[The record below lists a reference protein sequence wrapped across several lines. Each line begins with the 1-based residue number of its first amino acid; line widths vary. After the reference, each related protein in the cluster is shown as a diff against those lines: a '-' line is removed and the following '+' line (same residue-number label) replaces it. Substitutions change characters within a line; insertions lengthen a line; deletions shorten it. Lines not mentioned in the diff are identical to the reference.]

1 MDLKAKTV
9 HPEDVPLP
17 PLLLKLTARM
27 QGQVRLISP
36 LVVVCSGPGSRTL
49 LLSEQAQSTHD
60 LQVPVLRGFKP
71 NEANAIDYVQS
82 EGHELRAHF
91 DDRLA
96 HPGHLLRLC
105 MLALLELPVAV
116 MLPPSGCP

>member
-9 HPEDVPLP
+9 HPEDASLP
-17 PLLLKLTARM
+17 PLLLKLVARM
-27 QGQVRLISP
+27 QGQVSSQRLFLLCALGQETSPSIS
-36 LVVVCSGPGSRTL
+36 LSR
-49 LLSEQAQSTHD
+49 HRVHG
-60 LQVPVLRGFKP
+60 LQVPILRGFKP

-96 HPGHLLRLC
+96 HPQHWLKLC
-105 MLALLELPVAV
+105 RFWP
-116 MLPPSGCP
+116 C

>member
-9 HPEDVPLP
+9 HPEDIPLP
-17 PLLLKLTARM
+17 ALLLKLIARM
-27 QGQVRLISP
+27 QGQVRLTSPDILLCDLGQKIALSIS
-36 LVVVCSGPGSRTL
+36 LSRI
-49 LLSEQAQSTHD
+49 HR

-91 DDRLA
+91 DDRLVCPR
-96 HPGHLLRLC
+96 HLPGLC

-116 MLPPSGCP
+116 MLPSSGCP